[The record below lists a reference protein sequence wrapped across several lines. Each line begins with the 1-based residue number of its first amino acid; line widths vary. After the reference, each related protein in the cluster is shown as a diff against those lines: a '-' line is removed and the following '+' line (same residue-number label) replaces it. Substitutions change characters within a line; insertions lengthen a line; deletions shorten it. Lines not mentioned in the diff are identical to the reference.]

1 MTKASHSKN
10 RPSKKVALNFTH
22 WALKNGIVEYWKNGK
37 FATYKDSNGVQ
48 FQHSNIPTF
57 QNFNHAKQKNN
68 ITTIKEGGFLNQI
81 KISALL
87 SCIFFFASSLLNAQ
101 GRNEEVTIIAPYQ
114 PTIIE
119 AFKINFSPAIQ
130 AQETASPDF
139 EYDAITRKLNTTL
152 TLESVQPVKPAGEKA
167 PQLKRNYLKAGFGN
181 YLTPY
186 LEFSANS
193 LQSKDHALGLK
204 LNYISSNG
212 GITDYAPS
220 GFSHSGASIYG
231 KKFSKSHTLGGE
243 VFYKRDMVHFY
254 GFYPDSFPNMEV
266 AKEDIRQRYQLM
278 GGNFSY
284 SSNYIKDDKL
294 NHAFSL
300 ELYHLDDIYKSKEN
314 AGSLKININKN
325 LDLNSMSGRQILGL
339 DAEAKYFNFSDSLN
353 TTNRTFIRVIP
364 YFNLDFDQYRIYAGV
379 DITAD
384 LDSSN
389 NIHVYPLLK
398 GEVFIIGDALKIY
411 LGIRGG
417 LNVNT
422 FRSVSSENM
431 FITST
436 IPLQNTNNKFD
447 IFGGINGSVSSVD
460 YFAEVSNSTVKNML
474 LFVNDT
480 SQALNNQFTAIYDD
494 ANLLIISAGI
504 GYHKIRQLSIMLK
517 GRTHF
522 YSMDKELEAWQ
533 KPGLEVSLEVRYT
546 LKTKYII
553 TGEFY
558 WFGPRYAKT
567 YENGN
572 SLATEMPGG
581 LDLNLGVEYRITSDL
596 SLFLNLRNLT
606 GNQYQKWHNYPV
618 QGFQV
623 MVGGSY
629 SF

>member
-1 MTKASHSKN
+1 MSYNGCVIQEK
-10 RPSKKVALNFTH
+10 LNFT
-22 WALKNGIVEYWKNGK
+22 V
-37 FATYKDSNGVQ
+37 
-48 FQHSNIPTF
+48 
-57 QNFNHAKQKNN
+57 
-68 ITTIKEGGFLNQI
+68 
-81 KISALL
+81 
-87 SCIFFFASSLLNAQ
+87 
-101 GRNEEVTIIAPYQ
+101 
-114 PTIIE
+114 
-119 AFKINFSPAIQ
+119 
-130 AQETASPDF
+130 
-139 EYDAITRKLNTTL
+139 
-152 TLESVQPVKPAGEKA
+152 
-167 PQLKRNYLKAGFGN
+167 KRNDIFVIMGN
-181 YLTPY
+181 SGSGKSTLMRTMT
-186 LEFSANS
+186 
-193 LQSKDHALGLK
+193 GLHEP
-204 LNYISSNG
+204 
-212 GITDYAPS
+212 DR
-220 GFSHSGASIYG
+220 
-231 KKFSKSHTLGGE
+231 GE

-254 GFYPDSFPNMEV
+254 GFFPDSFPNMEV

-294 NHAFSL
+294 NHAISL

-314 AGSLKININKN
+314 AGSLKIKINKN

-339 DAEAKYFNFSDSLN
+339 DAEAKYINFSDSLN
-353 TTNRTFIRVIP
+353 TTNRTFIRVLP

-379 DITAD
+379 DVTAD

-398 GEVFIIGDALKIY
+398 GEVFVIDNALKIY

-417 LNVNT
+417 LSVNT

-436 IPLQNTNNKFD
+436 IPLSNTSNKFD
-447 IFGGINGSVSSVD
+447 IYGGISGSVSSVD

-480 SQALNNQFTAIYDD
+480 SQQLNNQFTAIYDD
-494 ANLLIISAGI
+494 ANLLTISAGI
-504 GYHKIRQLSIMLK
+504 GYHKIRQLSILLK
-517 GRTHF
+517 GST
-522 YSMDKELEAWQ
+522 YLYTMDKELKAWQ

-567 YENGN
+567 YKNGN
-572 SLATEMPGG
+572 PLATKMPGG
-581 LDLNLGVEYRITSDL
+581 PDLNLGFEYRITSDL

-606 GNQYQKWHNYPV
+606 GNRYQKWHNYPV
-618 QGFQV
+618 QGFQA